1 MFQILIVDDHSIV
14 RTGIKLLVEDRLG
27 IPSDEASDG
36 KTALE
41 KLKEKNYDIILLDIN
56 MPDTDCGTLLTTI
69 IRISPEAKVL
79 IFSMNEEELFAKH
92 YLKLGAKGFL
102 SKRSSESEIIL
113 AIKQVINGKR
123 YISREF
129 AEILGDELGGSKTQ
143 NPFNLLS
150 ERELTVVGYL
160 LKGNKISVIGDIMSL
175 HPSTI
180 GTYRTRIFEKLNIK
194 SLIDLTELARIYNF
208 R

>member
-14 RTGIKLLVEDRLG
+14 RTGIKVLVEDRLN
-27 IPSDEASDG
+27 ITSDEASDG
-36 KTALE
+36 RTALE
-41 KLKEKNYDIILLDIN
+41 RLKEKEYDVILLDIN

-69 IRISPEAKVL
+69 TRIAPETKVR

-102 SKRSSESEIIL
+102 SKKSSESEIIL

-129 AEILGDELGGSKTQ
+129 AEMLGDELSGIKTH
-143 NPFNLLS
+143 NPFNMLS

-160 LKGNKISVIGDIMSL
+160 MKGNKISTIGEIMNL